1 MNRENLEEIFLR
13 HGYTDFKW
21 IHPKD
26 IIVAHWVR
34 MKCMYGC
41 DEYGRT
47 ATCPPN
53 APPVS
58 ECERFFHDYDDAVIF
73 HFEKK
78 VDKPEDRHEWTRKL
92 NLKLLDLEREVFC
105 SGNEK
110 AFLLFLDSCN
120 LCDGCPGVRTKCK
133 EPEQAR
139 PTPESLAVDVFTTVR
154 KVGYTIDVLS
164 AYNEKMNRFAFL
176 LIE

>member
-1 MNRENLEEIFLR
+1 MNRENLEELFHQL
-13 HGYTDFKW
+13 GYTDFKW
-21 IHPKD
+21 IDPKEFV
-26 IIVAHWVR
+26 VARWVR
-34 MKCMYGC
+34 MKCMVGC

-53 APPVS
+53 TPSVS
-58 ECERFFHDYDDAVIF
+58 ECERFFHDYKDAVIF
-73 HFEKK
+73 HFEKG
-78 VDKPEDRHEWTRKL
+78 VEKPEDRHDWTRGL
-92 NLKLLDLEREVFC
+92 NLKLLELEREVFC
-105 SGNEK
+105 SGFEK
-110 AFLLFLDSCN
+110 AFLLFLDSCT

-164 AYNEKMNRFAFL
+164 DYNEKMNRFAFL
-176 LIE
+176 LIA

>member
-1 MNRENLEEIFLR
+1 MNRENLEELFHK

-21 IHPKD
+21 IHPKEVV
-26 IIVAHWVR
+26 VAHWVR

-53 APPVS
+53 APQVS
-58 ECERFFHDYDDAVIF
+58 ECERFFHDYEDAVIF

-78 VDKPEDRHEWTRKL
+78 VHKPEDRHDWTRKL
-92 NLKLLDLEREVFC
+92 NLKLLDLERDVFC
-105 SGNEK
+105 SGYEK

-120 LCDGCPGVRTKCK
+120 LCEGCPGVRTKCK

-154 KVGYTIDVLS
+154 KVGYTIEVLS
-164 AYNEKMNRFAFL
+164 DYDEKMNRFAFL